1 VGIWVL
7 EQELPLLQAS
17 VPRCYLLSP
26 CRTLD
31 VGLSLGCVKGKSLRP
46 GGLELHHTGPRGED
60 RDFKHT
66 GYLSMFLRWK
76 RSKKS

>member
-1 VGIWVL
+1 
-7 EQELPLLQAS
+7 
-17 VPRCYLLSP
+17 
-26 CRTLD
+26 LD